1 MHGYTKYDS
10 GTFIAVPC
18 RGSLVK
24 LPPQSAYLFMW
35 LASFNSDNKI
45 TPSVQTLC
53 DLTGMSKNTV
63 LKYMDILIER
73 GLVVKE
79 ERRRSNGAQLTN
91 RYAINLNAPN
101 AELIWEDIKKLSKKS
116 EIEIANMVQTMNR
129 GGSSVCT
136 GGVQAFEHKDKSYK
150 DNPYKELSL
159 HDNNIASSAD
169 ATLAVADKKEPTQV
183 QSAVDVDS
191 SLSTEFATQTRP
203 NPQTPF
209 PSAKTQE
216 TVSIDKTA
224 MLKKGNVFNPAA
236 YALVANLAKKL
247 GSHEGKASKK
257 VLIALRSVITSNPK
271 LVENNCDLFMK
282 CAEQLASDN
291 YQVNLGNNN
300 VEFLLNHIS
309 KYLNL
314 AVKGGVQTNS
324 SNSPSKK
331 NNCGTISVKY

>member
-1 MHGYTKYDS
+1 MTKYNS
-10 GTFIAVPC
+10 STYIIVPC

-35 LASFNSDNKI
+35 LANFNSDNNI

-53 DLTGMSKNTV
+53 DLTGMSKPTV
-63 LKYMDILIER
+63 LKYMDVLTKR

-79 ERRRSNGAQLTN
+79 GRHKEDGTQLTN
-91 RYAINLNAPN
+91 HYAINLNAPYAN
-101 AELIWEDIKKLSKKS
+101 LTWKDIKKLSKKS
-116 EIEIANMVQTMNR
+116 AEEIEEGVNDIDR
-129 GGSSVCT
+129 GGKDVFT
-136 GGVQAFEHKDKSYK
+136 GGVKPSLHKDTKYK
-150 DNPYKELSL
+150 DTPYKELSL
-159 HDNNIASSAD
+159 HDNHIASSAD
-169 ATLAVADKKEPTQV
+169 ATLADKKEPTQV

-191 SLSTEFATQTRP
+191 SLLV
-203 NPQTPF
+203 NKKTPL
-209 PSAKTQE
+209 PPTAKIQQ
-216 TVSIDKTA
+216 TVSLDRTA

-257 VLIALRSVITSNPK
+257 VLVALRSVITSNPK
-271 LVENNCDLFMK
+271 LVENNSELFMK
-282 CAEQLASDN
+282 CAEQLASDD

-314 AVKGGVQTNS
+314 AVKGGMQTNS
-324 SNSPSKK
+324 QSKESK
-331 NNCGTISVKY
+331 SISVKY

>member
-1 MHGYTKYDS
+1 MQKEYKPD
-10 GTFIAVPC
+10 TFILVPC
-18 RGSLVK
+18 RGALVK
-24 LPPQSAYLFMW
+24 LPPQASCLFMW
-35 LASFNSDNKI
+35 IANFNGDNNI

-63 LKYMDILIER
+63 LKYMDVLIER
-73 GLVVKE
+73 GLVIKE
-79 ERRRSNGAQLTN
+79 ERKRADGAQLTN
-91 RYAINLNAPN
+91 RYVIDLNAPN
-101 AELIWEDIKKLSKKS
+101 AELSWKDIKKLSKKS
-116 EIEIANMVQTMNR
+116 ENEIANMVQTVGGR
-129 GGSSVCT
+129 GSDVCT
-136 GGVQAFEHKDKSYK
+136 GGVQAFEHKNKTYNI
-150 DNPYKELSL
+150 NPYKELSL

-169 ATLAVADKKEPTQV
+169 ATLAGVDKKKSTQV

-191 SLSTEFATQTRP
+191 SLST
-203 NPQTPF
+203 NKKTPL
-209 PSAKTQE
+209 PPTAKIQE
-216 TVSIDKTA
+216 TVSIDKIA

-247 GSHEGKASKK
+247 GSHEGKPSKK

-282 CAEQLASDN
+282 CAEQLALDD

-314 AVKGGVQTNS
+314 AVKGGTQTNS
-324 SNSPSKK
+324 PSQESKS
-331 NNCGTISVKY
+331 ISIKY